1 MRMCDEPSSECLTV
15 KKKNFIS
22 IQRKGIHFFNKKSV
36 KHRKKLVNTVM
47 IIEFG
52 GKKLPC

>member
-15 KKKNFIS
+15 KKRTSFQFREKVYI
-22 IQRKGIHFFNKKSV
+22 FFNKKSV

-47 IIEFG
+47 IIELG
-52 GKKLPC
+52 GGELPC